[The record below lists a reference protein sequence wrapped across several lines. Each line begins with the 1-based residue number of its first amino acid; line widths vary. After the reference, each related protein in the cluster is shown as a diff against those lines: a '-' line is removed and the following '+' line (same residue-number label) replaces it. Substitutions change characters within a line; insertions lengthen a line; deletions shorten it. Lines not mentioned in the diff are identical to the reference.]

1 MDPVTGIMA
10 VSLGI
15 ALSACCGFR
24 VFLPLLVVS
33 IAMKTGW
40 IPAESGEGWMGTWPA
55 IISFGVASVLEILA
69 YYIPLIDNILDTIAT
84 PLAIGAGSLLATSF
98 LPVGDWDPMFRWG
111 LGILTGGGIAGT
123 IQVGTSALR
132 LISTKT
138 TAGVGNSI
146 VATGEHLAAG
156 IGSLAALFLPV
167 LMAVLSLGLVFFL
180 IYQLFVHTKR

>member
-15 ALSACCGFR
+15 SLSACCGFR

-33 IAMKTGW
+33 IAMKAGW
-40 IPAESGEGWMGTWPA
+40 IPADSSETWIGTWPA
-55 IISFGVASVLEILA
+55 IVSFGIASLLEILA
-69 YYIPLIDNILDTIAT
+69 YYIPFIDNVLDTIAT

-123 IQVGTSALR
+123 IQLGTSALR
-132 LISTKT
+132 LVSTKT
-138 TAGVGNSI
+138 TAGTGNSI
-146 VATGEHLAAG
+146 LATGEHLAAG
-156 IGSLAALFLPV
+156 IGSVTALFIPV
-167 LMAVLSLGLVFFL
+167 VMAVICLGLVFFL
-180 IYQLFVHTKR
+180 IYRLLVRSKR